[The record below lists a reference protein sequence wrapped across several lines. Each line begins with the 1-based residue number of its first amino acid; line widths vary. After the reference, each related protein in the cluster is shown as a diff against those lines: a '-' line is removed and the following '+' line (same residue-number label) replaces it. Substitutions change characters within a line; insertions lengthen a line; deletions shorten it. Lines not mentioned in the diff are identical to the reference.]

1 MEGRNKKQQKT
12 DRGGNHHDAAI
23 ETFALFG
30 GAHLLLLV
38 GAELGNPFV
47 GEVLQRLAIIGIEV
61 APVSHERTIDDEKY
75 AEGGE
80 HEENGT
86 REGLVCLQ
94 DDGAHD
100 SHENEGYP
108 GYQTRGEQLSVW

>member
-12 DRGGNHHDAAI
+12 ECSGNHHDAAI
-23 ETFALFG
+23 ETLALFSG
-30 GAHLLLLV
+30 THLLLLV

-47 GEVLQRLAIIGIEV
+47 GEVPQGFAIVGIEV
-61 APVSHERTIDDEKY
+61 APVSHKRTIDDEKY

-80 HEENGT
+80 HEKSGT
-86 REGLVCLQ
+86 REGLVLLQ

-100 SHENEGYP
+100 SHKNEGYP